1 MTKVLVSDDHQL
13 LRQALRR
20 ALEDSGFD
28 VVAEAGDGEEAVR
41 LVSMLRPDVVVMD
54 VTMPVLD
61 GIEATRRIHAA
72 TGHTKVLVLTMHDED
87 ALRVKALRAG
97 AVGFL
102 TKDCAMQEVVET
114 VRRVADGDTVF
125 SPAIAAAMM
134 AEFPASGSVS
144 NSNVLTATQTQ
155 QVVESPLT
163 KREREILQLVADGHS
178 TTEIARELF
187 ISAKTVKNHL
197 ASIYAK
203 LDSRD
208 RTQAVLSGM
217 RLGIVQLQ

>member
-1 MTKVLVSDDHQL
+1 MTRVLIADDHQL

-20 ALEDSGFD
+20 ALEDSGFE
-28 VVAEAGDGEEAVR
+28 VVAEAGDGEEATR
-41 LVSMLRPDVVVMD
+41 LVALHRPDVVMMD

-72 TGHTKVLVLTMHDED
+72 TGHSKVIVLTMHDED

-114 VRRVADGDTVF
+114 VRRVAAGDTVF
-125 SPAIAAAMM
+125 SPEIAAAMM
-134 AEFPASGSVS
+134 AQFPLNGDSLTSGHAAVA
-144 NSNVLTATQTQ
+144 VA
-155 QVVESPLT
+155 VESPLT
-163 KREREILQLVADGHS
+163 KREHEILQLVADGHS
-178 TTEIARELF
+178 TTDIARTLF

>member
-1 MTKVLVSDDHQL
+1 MTRVLIADDHQL

-20 ALEDSGFD
+20 ALEDSGFE
-28 VVAEAGDGEEAVR
+28 VVAEAGDGEEATR
-41 LVSMLRPDVVVMD
+41 LVALHRPDVVMMD
-54 VTMPVLD
+54 VTVPVLD

-72 TGHTKVLVLTMHDED
+72 TGHSKVIVLTMHDED
-87 ALRVKALRAG
+87 ALRVRALRAG

-114 VRRVADGDTVF
+114 VRRVAAGDTVF
-125 SPAIAAAMM
+125 SPEIAAAMM
-134 AEFPASGSVS
+134 AQFPLNGDGAT
-144 NSNVLTATQTQ
+144 TAHAA
-155 QVVESPLT
+155 VAVAVESPLT
-163 KREREILQLVADGHS
+163 KREHEILQLVADGHS
-178 TTEIARELF
+178 TTDIARTLF